1 VEFCCGRATPNTAP
15 HKILHR
21 GGANRAAPNENE
33 RTPLV
38 WKLAHL
44 LLRYHRRRSLH
55 MNIAV
60 QREPQ
65 KRLKPNRRKEISSQ
79 FVFVLTEQ
87 LSACFSRA
95 MDVLPFCR

>member
-1 VEFCCGRATPNTAP
+1 MSREGARPLVVEASDRATPNTAP
-15 HKILHR
+15 DKIQHH
-21 GGANRAAPNENE
+21 GGANRAGPIENE
-33 RTPLV
+33 HAHDLPLV

-79 FVFVLTEQ
+79 FVLF
-87 LSACFSRA
+87 
-95 MDVLPFCR
+95 